1 MENLLDGLPETPK
14 ALPTCSSRTVR
25 SVGLRRRTPRD
36 SSALSFLATSNAMA
50 DAKAASSMI
59 KEQREAFAPMSI
71 DADQDDASNSDGVF
85 VFFCTVLLYLMVMH
99 FHSGLQKNPL
109 QIPE

>member
-71 DADQDDASNSDGVF
+71 DADQDDASNSDGTF
-85 VFFCTVLLYLMVMH
+85 VLYCIAVPGHL
-99 FHSGLQKNPL
+99 FLFRFTKNPL
-109 QIPE
+109 IPK